1 MMTYIKKRV
10 CLGGLSCVLLMAL
23 LPVSCVKEDNPVL
36 PPDSVETRELPVKTG
51 LPNVILTT
59 PDSAKITSKTEW
71 MKGACITILNADGTV
86 DYEDSTLQIRGRGNS
101 TWGYPKKPY
110 ALKLGSKA
118 EILGMPKHKRWVLL
132 ANWMD
137 RTLMRNDV
145 AFQIARQTGL
155 AWTPRGQFVEVVLNG
170 KHIGNYYLCEQI
182 KGDENRVNIKEMK
195 AKDTKGDALTG
206 GYLMELDIYFDEV
219 NKFRSATRNL
229 PYMFKEPDEDV
240 LQPEQLQYMEN
251 YINELEKKLY
261 ADDWLSGRGYADDMD
276 LESFV
281 DWWFVQELTFNW
293 EPNHPKSSYMHK
305 DRLGKLT
312 AGPVWDFDY
321 ATFRPHNNSF
331 RIKDAIYYNRL
342 FQDPAFVAL
351 VKARWTMFKPQF
363 ERIYSY
369 IYATAATLRA
379 SDAINAKMWPI
390 SSTVNGDEKM
400 PFETAIDR
408 MAGNYHDRLVW
419 LDAQITAM

>member
-1 MMTYIKKRV
+1 M
-10 CLGGLSCVLLMAL
+10 LLMAL
-23 LPVSCVKEDNPVL
+23 LPVSCAKVDNPIL
-36 PPDSVETRELPVKTG
+36 PPDLVETRELPVKTG

-59 PDSAKITSKTEW
+59 PDSADITSKTEW
-71 MKGACITILNADGTV
+71 MKNACITILNADGTI

-182 KGDENRVNIKEMK
+182 KVDENRVNIKEMK

-219 NKFRSATRNL
+219 NKFRSSIRNL

-240 LQPEQLQYMEN
+240 LQPQQQQYMEN
-251 YINELEKKLY
+251 YVNELEKKLY
-261 ADDWLSGRGYADDMD
+261 ADDWLARREYADYMD

-321 ATFRPHNNSF
+321 MTFSPHTNNF
-331 RIKDAIYYNRL
+331 LIKDAIYYNRL

-351 VKARWTMFKPQF
+351 VKARWSMLKPRF
-363 ERIYSY
+363 ERIYDY
-369 IYATAATLRA
+369 IYATAATLKD
-379 SDAINAKMWPI
+379 SEPINTKMWPI
-390 SSTVNGDEKM
+390 STELNGDEKM
-400 PFETAIDR
+400 SFGAAADR
-408 MAGNYHDRLVW
+408 MANSYHGRIERLDV
-419 LDAQITAM
+419 LIADL